1 MKEKQN
7 VVNGKLHLT
16 HQPSCTYSHFKRR
29 KKSIVVFQC
38 PLFIELNIIMA
49 DAKDESND
57 RNDSDGNATRST
69 SEASQVKV

>member
-1 MKEKQN
+1 MLLMANYTSPTSPRVHIAILKEE
-7 VVNGKLHLT
+7 
-16 HQPSCTYSHFKRR
+16 

-38 PLFIELNIIMA
+38 PLFIELNMA

-57 RNDSDGNATRST
+57 RNDCDGNATRST

>member
-16 HQPSCTYSHFKRR
+16 HQPSCTYHFKRR
-29 KKSIVVFQC
+29 KKYIVVFQC
-38 PLFIELNIIMA
+38 PLFIELNMA
-49 DAKDESND
+49 DLKDESND
-57 RNDSDGNATRST
+57 RNDCDGNATRST

>member
-29 KKSIVVFQC
+29 RKSIVVFQC
-38 PLFIELNIIMA
+38 PLFIELNMA

>member
-7 VVNGKLHLT
+7 VVNGKVHLT
-16 HQPSCTYSHFKRR
+16 HQPSCTYHFKRR
-29 KKSIVVFQC
+29 NKYIVVFQC
-38 PLFIELNIIMA
+38 PLFIELNMA

-57 RNDSDGNATRST
+57 RNDCDGNATRST